1 MRLKFVDA
9 VAASTRLVCSER
21 RVERTFHIEIVF
33 VSFVGIN
40 SEQNGDEHKLVTFR
54 LVECGYFN
62 ARKELKGKYAARINN
77 LVSAGRYGLRHVS

>member
-21 RVERTFHIEIVF
+21 RVERAFHIEIVF

-40 SEQNGDEHKLVTFR
+40 SEQNGDEHKLVHK
-54 LVECGYFN
+54 
-62 ARKELKGKYAARINN
+62 RKSIRQVIKETNR
-77 LVSAGRYGLRHVS
+77 